1 MIMKT
6 LQTLTLVLAI
16 CFGATTHAQ
25 FLKKIKKRAAEAA
38 ESTMERK
45 VEEKAAK
52 ETEKVF
58 DSTFNNQGKLFKK
71 EVAKP
76 AEYYSFS
83 HKYVMQLD
91 DGKKPATINYF
102 LTDEGSY
109 IGSGMDLEEN
119 EEIITV
125 IDLPTETAHMF
136 MNMGEQKSTMSFG
149 LNFEQVTENAA
160 EATDVSITPTENS
173 KMILGYNC
181 YEYQVE
187 GKNFHGSVWVTDE
200 ADVSFGS
207 SFYQMKNKKFK
218 ALKSMDQSWMAT
230 LDGLT
235 METTITDTSR
245 KKPSTI
251 TMTCMALDAIEYVI
265 DTNEYNKT
273 F

>member
-1 MIMKT
+1 MKT

-16 CFGATTHAQ
+16 CFSANTHAQ

-71 EVAKP
+71 EVAQP
-76 AEYYSFS
+76 ADFYTFS
-83 HKYVMQLD
+83 YKYVMKID
-91 DGKKPATINYF
+91 DGKNPTNINYF
-102 LTDEGSY
+102 LTEEGSY

-125 IDLPTETAHMF
+125 IDLPGETAHMF

-160 EATDVSITPTENS
+160 ESTEVSITATENT

-181 YEYQVE
+181 YEYLVE
-187 GKNFHGSVWVTDE
+187 GNNFHGSVWVTDE

-218 ALKSMDQSWMAT
+218 ALKNTDQSWMAT
-230 LDGLT
+230 IDGLT
-235 METTITDTSR
+235 METNITDTSR
-245 KKPSTI
+245 KKPTTI
-251 TMTCMALDAIEYVI
+251 TMTCVALDAVEYII
-265 DTNEYNKT
+265 DTNEYTKT

>member
-1 MIMKT
+1 MKT
-6 LQTLTLVLAI
+6 LKLLFTITALLMVTNS
-16 CFGATTHAQ
+16 HAQ
-25 FLKKIKKRAAEAA
+25 FLKKLKKKATEAA
-38 ESTMERK
+38 ERTIERK
-45 VEEKAAK
+45 VEEKSEK
-52 ETEKVF
+52 EAEKAF

-76 AEYYSFS
+76 AEYYTFS
-83 HKYVMQLD
+83 YKYVMKID
-91 DGKKPATINYF
+91 DGKNPANINYF
-102 LTDEGSY
+102 LTEEGAY
-109 IGSGMDLEEN
+109 IGSSMDLEEN

-125 IDLPTETAHMF
+125 IDIPSETAHMF

-149 LNFEQVTENAA
+149 LNFEKVTENAT
-160 EATDVSITPTENS
+160 EGSEVTITATENT

-187 GKNFHGSVWVTDE
+187 GNNFHGSIWVTDE

-218 ALKSMDQSWMAT
+218 ALKSMDQSWMSSI
-230 LDGLT
+230 DGLT
-235 METTITDTSR
+235 METTITNTSR

-251 TMTCMALDAIEYVI
+251 TMTCIALDNVVYSI
-265 DTNEYNKT
+265 DTTEYAKT

>member
-1 MIMKT
+1 MKT
-6 LQTLTLVLAI
+6 VQTLTMVLAI
-16 CFGATTHAQ
+16 CFCATTNAQ
-25 FLKKIKKRAAEAA
+25 FLKKLKKRAAEAA
-38 ESTMERK
+38 ESTIERK
-45 VEEKAAK
+45 VEEKTMA
-52 ETEKVF
+52 ETEKAF

-71 EVAKP
+71 ESAKP
-76 AEYYSFS
+76 AEFYAFS
-83 HKYVMQLD
+83 YRYVMQID
-91 DGKKPATINYF
+91 DGKNPTDINYY
-102 LTDEGSY
+102 LTEEGAY

-125 IDLPTETAHMF
+125 IDIPNETAHMF
-136 MNMGEQKSTMSFG
+136 MNLGEQRSTMSFG

-160 EATDVSITPTENS
+160 EGSEVSITATENS

-181 YEYQVE
+181 YEYAVE

-207 SFYQMKNKKFK
+207 SFYKMKNKKFK
-218 ALKSMDQSWMAT
+218 ALKNTDQSWMAT

-251 TMTCMALDAIEYVI
+251 TMTCIALDAVEYI
-265 DTNEYNKT
+265 INTNEYTNAY
-273 F
+273 